1 MSAGTKGGSRLRAG
15 RLGRWVAAIG
25 SAGLGALGIAYGLT
39 YEPAPR
45 VRVQWREDLPSE
57 QRGQRERTYLLVN
70 PRDPIP
76 GGSIA
81 YDLLD
86 TSTSN
91 IRALVGDPAVTNT
104 GDIDE
109 NVFVVPFQTEYGE
122 SWMWIAHRTPG
133 LRDSRVRSALIA
145 GLAALALGG
154 LFASRRRNT

>member
-1 MSAGTKGGSRLRAG
+1 MSAGTKESRRRRAG
-15 RLGRWVAAIG
+15 RFGRWVAVIG
-25 SAGLGALGIAYGLT
+25 LGGLGALGSAYGLT

-45 VRVQWREDLPSE
+45 VRVQWRDDLRPE
-57 QRGQRERTYLLVN
+57 ERAQRERTYLLVN

-76 GGSIA
+76 DGSIA

-122 SWMWIAHRTPG
+122 SWMWIAHRIPG
-133 LRDSRVRSALIA
+133 LRDPAIRTTVILALFAMAIGGLIA
-145 GLAALALGG
+145 A
-154 LFASRRRNT
+154 RRG